1 MVHSKQPC
9 LGDARTDLKR
19 CTTALGTSRYATPV
33 TALVQ
38 PELKVLRNKMHRHAA
53 CGQEKV
59 QWCFSPASRSCAV
72 GARGPANR
80 TQPPDKGLV
89 ISPSGACTGSK
100 NKIKRCKASM
110 HGAGTYMVRIPCM
123 LLSCRNLLLIN
134 SAIWDPVRT
143 QAGLLGL
150 VGKYI
155 GWFWLGAAQCTQ
167 SGIRAPCCTNAA
179 LFVCTAA
186 AELPPAMS
194 DVDVATVTQ
203 QLLVGCVPGGACL
216 SQIQPPGTMLSTDT
230 GILLCKIRA
239 RDLTSKC
246 WGRLQS
252 SLVLK
257 ST

>member
-1 MVHSKQPC
+1 MVLFPGFQK
-9 LGDARTDLKR
+9 LR
-19 CTTALGTSRYATPV
+19 CWSTWSSEP
-33 TALVQ
+33 
-38 PELKVLRNKMHRHAA
+38 
-53 CGQEKV
+53 
-59 QWCFSPASRSCAV
+59 
-72 GARGPANR
+72 
-80 TQPPDKGLV
+80 GLV

-239 RDLTSKC
+239 CQGPDEQVLGQTAKFTCFKVDLTDVSIAS
-246 WGRLQS
+246 RNMA
-252 SLVLK
+252 
-257 ST
+257 